1 MSGQDAVP
9 RAPGG
14 RVRAVVVDDSRLMR
28 GIIKSA
34 LEAEGDVETV
44 GLAGNVA
51 EGRRLIKETDP
62 DVVTLDVEMPGMN
75 GLEFLEKIMTLRP
88 TPVVMVSTLT
98 AAGADATLAA
108 LSIGAVDVVRKPNG
122 PDPMGAFGRELREK
136 VRMAAR
142 AQVRRAGVA
151 RSAVPDG
158 PPPPSPPALDSRR
171 GQDRPHASPVRTRID
186 AREPPPIHAAA
197 ADPAPPPTTEPTAG
211 GAWRRGLVAIGSST
225 GGVGAI
231 AELLDGLPPDLPPV
245 VITQHMPEG
254 YTARFARRLRE
265 KYGRDVDEARDGEA
279 LRPGM
284 VRIAPGAR
292 HMEVQSSSGRL
303 VTRLGGSETVS
314 GHCPSVDVLFG
325 SVARAAGPSAVG
337 VILTGMGRDGAAGLR
352 AMRAAGAATLGQAE
366 RTCVVYGMPR
376 AARELGAVEEEHDLD
391 RLAARICDFARTAPS
406 RRAALG
412 S

>member
-1 MSGQDAVP
+1 MTAPGLPPS
-9 RAPGG
+9 RAPGA

-28 GIIKSA
+28 GIIKAA

-122 PDPMGAFGRELREK
+122 PDPMGAFGRELRDK

-142 AQVRRAGVA
+142 AQVRRTGL
-151 RSAVPDG
+151 R
-158 PPPPSPPALDSRR
+158 PPPAPAMRPAEPPPAQPRRIAAAPLDPVPPTPAPAASPPAE
-171 GQDRPHASPVRTRID
+171 PSP
-186 AREPPPIHAAA
+186 
-197 ADPAPPPTTEPTAG
+197 G
-211 GAWRRGLVAIGSST
+211 GWKRALIAIGSST

-231 AELLDGLPPDLPPV
+231 AELIEGLPPDLPPV

-254 YTARFARRLRE
+254 YTARFARRLCE
-265 KYGRDVDEARDGEA
+265 KYGRDVAEARDGEG
-279 LRPGM
+279 LRAGM

-292 HMEVQSSSGRL
+292 HLEIQAASGRL
-303 VTRLGGSETVS
+303 ATRLGGSETVS

-352 AMRAAGAATLGQAE
+352 AMRGAGAATLGQSE

-376 AARELGAVEEEHDLD
+376 AARDLGAVEEEHDLD
-391 RLAARICDFARTAPS
+391 RLAARIVDFARTAPS

>member
-1 MSGQDAVP
+1 
-9 RAPGG
+9 
-14 RVRAVVVDDSRLMR
+14 VRAVIVDDSRLMR
-28 GIIKSA
+28 GIIKAA

-88 TPVVMVSTLT
+88 TPVVMVSSLT

-122 PDPMGAFGRELREK
+122 PDPMGAFGQELREK

-142 AQVRRAGVA
+142 AQVRRAAPQRPPPLRQAQPAGAA
-151 RSAVPDG
+151 RRPAVPMQPPN
-158 PPPPSPPALDSRR
+158 PPPRAAAPPVETSPPLPDAPLN
-171 GQDRPHASPVRTRID
+171 QVAASSPLETG
-186 AREPPPIHAAA
+186 
-197 ADPAPPPTTEPTAG
+197 AG
-211 GAWRRGLVAIGSST
+211 GGWKRALIAIGSST

-231 AELLDGLPPDLPPV
+231 AELLEGLPPDLPPV

-254 YTARFARRLRE
+254 YTARFARRLCD
-265 KYGRDVDEARDGEA
+265 KFGRDVAEARDGEA

-292 HMEVQSSSGRL
+292 HMEIQATAGRL
-303 VTRLGGSETVS
+303 TTRLGSSETVS

-325 SVARAAGPSAVG
+325 SVSRAAGPAAVG

-352 AMRAAGAATLGQAE
+352 AMRGAGAATLGQSE

-391 RLAARICDFARTAPS
+391 RLAARITDFARTAPS

>member
-1 MSGQDAVP
+1 MPALGA
-9 RAPGG
+9 APPHG
-14 RVRAVVVDDSRLMR
+14 RIRAVVVDDSRLMR
-28 GIIKSA
+28 GIIKAA

-51 EGRRLIKETDP
+51 EGRRMIKETDP

-108 LSIGAVDVVRKPNG
+108 LSIGAVDVVRKPSG
-122 PDPMGAFGRELREK
+122 ADPMGSFGRELRDK

-142 AQVRRAGVA
+142 AQVRRAAPHAPRPVA
-151 RSAVPDG
+151 RPPDPPLRQTRAVVA
-158 PPPPSPPALDSRR
+158 PPAGPL
-171 GQDRPHASPVRTRID
+171 GGAP
-186 AREPPPIHAAA
+186 AAA
-197 ADPAPPPTTEPTAG
+197 PPAIPAAAGAAPAAPVAAPAVEPVVASG
-211 GAWRRGLVAIGSST
+211 WKRSLIAIGSST

-231 AELLDGLPPDLPPV
+231 AELLEGLPADLPPV

-254 YTARFARRLRE
+254 YTARFARRLSE
-265 KYGRDVDEARDGEA
+265 KYGRDVAEARDGEA
-279 LRPGM
+279 LRNGM

-292 HMEVQSSSGRL
+292 HLEIQAASGRL
-303 VTRLGGSETVS
+303 ATRLGGSETVS

-352 AMRAAGAATLGQAE
+352 AMRGAGAATLGQSE

-376 AARELGAVEEEHDLD
+376 AARDLGAVEEEHDLD
-391 RLAARICDFARTAPS
+391 RLATRIIDFARTAPS

>member
-1 MSGQDAVP
+1 MAGPGAAPP
-9 RAPGG
+9 RA

-28 GIIKSA
+28 GIIKAA

-122 PDPMGAFGRELREK
+122 PDPMGAFGRELRDK

-142 AQVRRAGVA
+142 AQVRRAGA
-151 RSAVPDG
+151 RPVPAPAMR
-158 PPPPSPPALDSRR
+158 PPPPAPRR
-171 GQDRPHASPVRTRID
+171 QV
-186 AREPPPIHAAA
+186 AAA
-197 ADPAPPPTTEPTAG
+197 QAEPAPAPAVAAPPQVDPG
-211 GAWRRGLVAIGSST
+211 GGGWKRALIAIGSST

-231 AELLDGLPPDLPPV
+231 AELLEGLPVDLPPV

-254 YTARFARRLRE
+254 YTARFARRLNE
-265 KYGRDVDEARDGEA
+265 KYGRDVAEARDGEG

-292 HMEVQSSSGRL
+292 HLEIQAAAGRL
-303 VTRLGGSETVS
+303 TTRLGGSETVS

-352 AMRAAGAATLGQAE
+352 AMRGAGAATLGQSE

-376 AARELGAVEEEHDLD
+376 AARDLGAVEEEHDLD
-391 RLAARICDFARTAPS
+391 RRAARIIDFARTAPT
-406 RRAALG
+406 RRTALG